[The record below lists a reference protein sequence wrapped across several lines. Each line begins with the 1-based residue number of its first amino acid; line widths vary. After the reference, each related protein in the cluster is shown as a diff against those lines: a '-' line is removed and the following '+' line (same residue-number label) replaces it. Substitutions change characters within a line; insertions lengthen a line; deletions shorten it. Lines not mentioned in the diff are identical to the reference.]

1 MGVDQKH
8 PQFSAYLDKWVKLR
22 DISEGEDQIKEKGQL
37 YLKPT
42 SGMVADGMDTALAPG
57 YVAYEAYKSRA
68 VMPDILDDAIQ
79 AMLGVMHHKD
89 AVIELPDKME
99 PLREMATAKNESLQM
114 LLRRINEQQLL
125 TGRCGL
131 LADMVAAPTP
141 KPKSTVRATGTTP
154 RDGDLPYIALYEA
167 EDIINWDQGTR
178 DGITIQNLNL
188 VTLDESGYERDATTS
203 GSFNWTEVAKYRVL
217 VLGEIDENEPEG
229 VGTYKVGVFRGDES
243 GGLDYTEAN
252 MIEPSHRG
260 TKLDEIPFTFIN
272 SCDVVPDPDK
282 PPLLGLGNAIMTI
295 YRGEADYR
303 QSLFMQGQDTLVI
316 SGGNLQ
322 DDAVR
327 LGAGA
332 KIDLPEGG
340 KAEFIGPSSDG
351 IPEQRTALENDY
363 NRAMSK
369 GGQLLD
375 SVSRER
381 ESGDALKVRVAARTA
396 TLNQIALTG
405 AFGLQQALRQ
415 IAKWI
420 GADPEQ
426 VSVTP
431 NLDFVDNTFTPD
443 DLVKMI
449 TAKNSGAPLAYETI
463 HLWLQDQDVT
473 DLDFEEELAKIEEED
488 ELAIGSLNPTNLAGD
503 VTDDDEDD
511 DPEAGGAAED
521 AGSEDEDEDD
531 ASGGDE

>member
-8 PQFSAYLDKWVKLR
+8 PLYTANHEKWTKLR
-22 DISEGEDQIKEKGQL
+22 DISEGEDQVKEKGQL

-42 SGMVADGMDTALAPG
+42 SGMVADGMKNALDAG
-57 YVAYEAYKSRA
+57 MVAYDAYKSRA

-79 AMLGVMHHKD
+79 AMLGVMHHKPP
-89 AVIELPDKME
+89 VINLPEKME
-99 PLREMATAKNESLQM
+99 PLREMVTLRNESLEL

-131 LADMVAAPTP
+131 LADMTSEPVTAGRT
-141 KPKSTVRATGTTP
+141 TVTATGKTE
-154 RDGDLPYIALYEA
+154 READLPYIALYEA
-167 EDIINWDQGTR
+167 EDIINWDQGSR
-178 DGITIQNLNL
+178 DGIELLNLNL
-188 VTLDESGYERDATTS
+188 ITLDESGWEREAGS
-203 GSFNWTEVAKYRVL
+203 ASFNWTEVQKYRVL
-217 VLGEIDENEPEG
+217 VLGEVDENEPQGTG
-229 VGTYKVGVFRGDES
+229 VYKVGVYRADGEGS
-243 GGLDYTEAN
+243 LDYNETN

-272 SCDVVPDPDK
+272 SCDIVPTPDK
-282 PPLLGLGNAIMTI
+282 PPLLGLGNAILTI

-316 SGGNLQ
+316 AGGNMG

-332 KIDLPEGG
+332 KLDLPQGAT
-340 KAEFIGPSSDG
+340 AEFIGPTSEG
-351 IPEQRTALENDY
+351 IPHQQAALENDY
-363 NRAMSK
+363 NRAMQK

-381 ESGDALKVRVAARTA
+381 ESGEALSIRVSARTA
-396 TLNQIALTG
+396 TLNQIALVG
-405 AFGLQQALRQ
+405 AFGLQQSLRQ

-420 GADPEQ
+420 GANPDE
-426 VSVTP
+426 VTVTP
-431 NLDFVDNTFTPD
+431 NLDFVDNVFSPD

-463 HLWLQDQDVT
+463 HLWLQNQDVT
-473 DLDFEEELAKIEEED
+473 ELDFEAEVAKIEEEED
-488 ELAIGSLNPTNLAGD
+488 LVLGSTNSEGLVDDGQGGGTED
-503 VTDDDEDD
+503 GEDGDDDAEGDD
-511 DPEAGGAAED
+511 DPNAGG
-521 AGSEDEDEDD
+521 GS
-531 ASGGDE
+531 S